1 MAIIVP
7 LRRSKII
14 VQTSRRYKILALII
28 FFLSVALR
36 LGMVSFNRE
45 SNDDHMQVISLIIKS
60 GILPDKSN
68 CWECY
73 QPKLFHYTAA
83 KFLQITGADKLSQNN
98 MILAV
103 ELINF
108 LAGLITVAVVE
119 ALLRRTPIKSETLKL
134 LGFGL
139 IALNPGLIGIN
150 SQATNDTFVI
160 LFSTLALYCTELFLQ
175 KRKAGTFLL
184 MLLFSLLCISSKSNG
199 VVTPIAITMALFIK
213 AWMERTHVA
222 RLWLAGFLFIA
233 ATLVIS
239 IINPLNQYIHNTQK
253 FGSPFLINVS
263 RKPMPSFHW
272 LSPKV
277 CGIRSILDGYGT
289 FKFGSLIQHPR
300 LEYSGTRP
308 DNCTSLWAVLYGEAN
323 SSYYTNFPPTWS
335 TTGNQGFSLTRAI
348 FILALLPALLILF
361 GMVLEMG
368 VFLKSI
374 FKRDSDLAAA
384 TNYGLPLAASI
395 GFILFLCVYLLLYT
409 NLAMMKIIFIYPA
422 LILAFPLFFMRAGEF
437 IDAHLKNSF
446 RWVRTVFAVWVV
458 TLLILYAAD
467 IISMIQLLYSR
478 RMGI

>member
-1 MAIIVP
+1 M
-7 LRRSKII
+7 
-14 VQTSRRYKILALII
+14 VQTSRRYNVLILVI
-28 FFLSVALR
+28 FFLSVGLR

-60 GILPDKSN
+60 GTLPDKSN

-83 KFLQITGADKLSQNN
+83 KILQITGADKLSQNN

-108 LAGLITVAVVE
+108 LAGLITIAVVE
-119 ALLRRTPIKSETLKL
+119 ALIRRTPIKSETLKL

-139 IALNPGLIGIN
+139 VALNPGLIGIN

-160 LFSTLALYCTELFLQ
+160 LFSILALYCTVLFLQ
-175 KRKAGTFLL
+175 KQKAGTFLL

-199 VVTPIAITMALFIK
+199 VVTPIAITLALFIK
-213 AWMERTHVA
+213 AWMERKQVA
-222 RLWLAGFLFIA
+222 KLWLTGILFIA
-233 ATLVIS
+233 ATLLIS
-239 IINPLNQYIHNTQK
+239 IINPLNQYIPNTQK

-263 RKPMPSFHW
+263 RKPMPYFHW

-277 CGIRSILDGYGT
+277 CGIRSIMDGYGT

-308 DNCTSLWAVLYGEAN
+308 DNCTSLWAVLYGETN
-323 SSYYTNFPPTWS
+323 SSHYNNFPATWS
-335 TTGNQGFSLTRAI
+335 TTGNQGFTLSRAI
-348 FILALLPALLILF
+348 FILALLPTILIIL
-361 GMVLEMG
+361 GAALEMG

-374 FKRDSDLAAA
+374 FKRDSALAAD
-384 TNYGLPLAASI
+384 THYGLPLAASI
-395 GFILFLCVYLLLYT
+395 GYILFLCVYLLLYT

-422 LILAFPLFFMRAGEF
+422 LILTFPLFLMRAVEF
-437 IDAHLKNSF
+437 IDAHLKNRI
-446 RWVRTVFAVWVV
+446 RWVRTVFAVWIV
-458 TLLILYAAD
+458 TLLILYAVD